1 MQRLYPQKY
10 IVFDLMEVLLVKDP
24 TGDIVINNYFVS
36 RIHTI
41 ISHGLKIVVLFQSDE
56 KHLIERISNLIP
68 QKSALIFE
76 VPNNKKSGYD
86 LLLQSNELNA
96 SDCFYA
102 FSDNDIGAALY
113 EIEGFCGCRY
123 SVRSKINYSFETR
136 MAAKGFFWPNSRNPN
151 VKMDSRQL
159 NLATTLVRYI
169 MLCISRQF
177 TAKRMW
183 EYLELGN
190 YYTDTP
196 IYYQKQHNGEAG
208 ALLSTEGIKAF
219 ERGCG
224 VLFMWG
230 VVTDLHNGNLFRSDI
245 SASEIHDLK
254 NKEIN
259 FNMELFAY
267 TLEAFFDCH
276 NQSPFGSVG
285 YEKDSPFYVAVDGTI
300 LELFKEN
307 SLVENSKTGLSWS
320 EKMEPYFLCCT
331 PPIYAFPDENEKF
344 RDATAQEFFDEICS

>member
-1 MQRLYPQKY
+1 MQSLSSQKY
-10 IVFDLMEVLLVKDP
+10 IVFDLMGVLLVKNS
-24 TGDIVINNYFVS
+24 TGDIAINNYFAS

-41 ISHGLKIVVLFQSDE
+41 ISHGLKIAVLFQADE
-56 KHLIERISNLIP
+56 KHLIERILNCIP
-68 QKSALIFE
+68 QKSALLFE
-76 VPNNKKSGYD
+76 VPDNKKSGYD
-86 LLLQSNELNA
+86 LFLQSNELNA
-96 SDCFYA
+96 SDCFYS
-102 FSDNDIGAALY
+102 FSDNNVDTALY
-113 EIEGFCGCRY
+113 EIEGFCGCHY
-123 SVRSKINYSFETR
+123 SAQSKINYSFETR

-159 NLATTLVRYI
+159 DLATTLVRYI
-169 MLCISRQF
+169 MLCICRQF
-177 TAKRMW
+177 IAKKMW
-183 EYLELGN
+183 EYLELEN
-190 YYTDTP
+190 HYTDTP
-196 IYYQKQHNGEAG
+196 VYRQKQHNGEAG

-245 SASEIHDLK
+245 SASEIHELK

-276 NQSPFGSVG
+276 NQSPFGNVG
-285 YEKDSPFYVAVDGTI
+285 YAKDSPFYVAVDGMI
-300 LELFKEN
+300 LELFKKN
-307 SLVENSKTGLSWS
+307 GLVENSKTGLSWS

-331 PPIYAFPDENEKF
+331 PPISALPDENGNF
-344 RDATAQEFFDEICS
+344 RDATAQEFFDEICF